1 LMAACSVVM
10 KAGKKAVWK
19 VAKTAASTA
28 VSMVGCLVGS
38 RAGYSVAVWVVWR
51 AAC

>member
-1 LMAACSVVM
+1 M

-19 VAKTAASTA
+19 VAKTAASMA
-28 VSMVGCLVGS
+28 VSMVGRLAGS
-38 RAGYSVAVWVVWR
+38 RAVCSVAVWVVWM